1 MWWLAWRQFRAQT
14 MTAAAALAVVV
25 VALASSRHHIS
36 TNYGEGGGGNLTGVY
51 VWIRLLGTALI
62 GVPAIVGAF
71 WGAPLVARELENHT
85 YRTAW
90 TQSVTRSRWLAA
102 KLMVIAFVTA
112 VAVAVFAATFT
123 WWAQPIDRTASRIS
137 PAQFAQ
143 RGVVPVGYAM
153 FGLALGT
160 LAGIVVRKTLPAM
173 AASLA
178 GFFVVRVLV
187 QNVLRAHLAS
197 TSAVDVPLF
206 GSAFDG
212 SWVLSTRTVDAAGV
226 SVARSGLESQLVTA
240 CHLTRDTPNVDQAL
254 SACAQNLG
262 IRNIATAHPAHQFW
276 TLQLAELGV
285 FLAIAG
291 LIMVTCFWWIN
302 RRLG

>member
-153 FGLALGT
+153 FGL
-160 LAGIVVRKTLPAM
+160 
-173 AASLA
+173 
-178 GFFVVRVLV
+178 
-187 QNVLRAHLAS
+187 
-197 TSAVDVPLF
+197 
-206 GSAFDG
+206 
-212 SWVLSTRTVDAAGV
+212 
-226 SVARSGLESQLVTA
+226 E
-240 CHLTRDTPNVDQAL
+240 
-254 SACAQNLG
+254 
-262 IRNIATAHPAHQFW
+262 
-276 TLQLAELGV
+276 AEP
-285 FLAIAG
+285 
-291 LIMVTCFWWIN
+291 
-302 RRLG
+302 RLGRRPSVCSVEACGRPVLARGLCGPHYHRARRARV